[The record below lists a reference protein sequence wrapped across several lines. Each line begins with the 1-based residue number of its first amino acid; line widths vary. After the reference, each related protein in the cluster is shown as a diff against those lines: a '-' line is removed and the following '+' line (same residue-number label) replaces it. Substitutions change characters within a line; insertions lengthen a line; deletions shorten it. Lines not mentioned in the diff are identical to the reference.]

1 MRILVL
7 IPGDISNQILCFP
20 TLDDLKQVYP
30 QAQVDVLVEP
40 RAKAAYRVCRSV
52 HEALP
57 FDYQDRSSPA
67 DLVNLLGIMR
77 DREFDAV
84 ISLASGWVTGFLLW
98 LTGIPVRV
106 GYADQPGSV
115 FLTNPVPLKPEQYV
129 AHTYHD
135 LLQGLGIATPCP
147 AIAINVPRKDI
158 DWAEAEQ
165 ARLGVKD
172 TGYVLIYDEPDA
184 ATITTYPPSAWQAVI
199 QGIQS
204 RQPAQPVVILQTP
217 ENQPV
222 VAEILKLC
230 PTVKATAPAAI
241 GQQAA
246 MVAAANLVI
255 CPDSPPL
262 QLAVAV
268 QSYTI
273 ALLTRTALPI
283 LPKGDKAI
291 GVQSATTRLADI
303 KPETVLAQIFGP
315 S

>member
-20 TLDDLKQVYP
+20 TLDDLKHIYP
-30 QAQVDVLVEP
+30 KAQVDVLVEP

-106 GYADQPGSV
+106 GYAEQPGSV
-115 FLTNPVPLKPEQYV
+115 FLTNPVPLKPEQYL

-147 AIAINVPRKDI
+147 DLAINVPRKDI

-165 ARLGVKD
+165 TRLGVKD
-172 TGYVLIYDEPDA
+172 TGYILLYDEPVEA
-184 ATITTYPPSAWQAVI
+184 ANSTYPTSAWQQVI
-199 QGIQS
+199 QGIQA
-204 RQPAQPVVILQTP
+204 RQPEQPVVILQTP
-217 ENQPV
+217 DNSAI
-222 VAEILKLC
+222 VAEVLKLC
-230 PTVKATAPAAI
+230 PTVKATSPAAI

-246 MVAAANLVI
+246 MIAAANLVI
-255 CPDSPPL
+255 APDSAPL
-262 QLAVAV
+262 QLAIAV

-273 ALLTRTALPI
+273 ALLSSVSLPV
-283 LPKGDKAI
+283 LPQGDKSLA
-291 GVQSATTRLADI
+291 VRSPTPKLADI
-303 KPETVLAQIFGP
+303 SPDTLLAKMFG

>member
-20 TLDDLKQVYP
+20 TLDDLKRIYP
-30 QAQVDVLVEP
+30 KAQVDVLVEP

-57 FDYQDRSSPA
+57 FDYQDRNSPA

-98 LTGIPVRV
+98 LAGIAVRV
-106 GYADQPGSV
+106 GYADQPGSF
-115 FLTNPVPLKPEQYV
+115 FLTHPVPLKSEQYV

-147 AIAINVPRKDI
+147 DIAINVPRKDI

-165 ARLGVKD
+165 TRLGVKE
-172 TGYVLIYDEPDA
+172 TGYILIYDEPAA
-184 ATITTYPPSAWQAVI
+184 ATTAGTYPPSAWQAVI
-199 QGIQS
+199 EGIQA
-204 RQPAQPVVILQTP
+204 RQPQPPIVLLRTP
-217 ENQPV
+217 DNQAV

-230 PTVKATAPAAI
+230 PTAKVTAPAAI

-246 MVAAANLVI
+246 MIAGANLVI
-255 CPDSPPL
+255 CPDSAPL

-268 QSYTI
+268 QSYMI
-273 ALLTRTALPI
+273 ALLPTPTLPI
-283 LPKGDKAI
+283 LPKSEKYLA
-291 GVQSATTRLADI
+291 VQSPTANLADI
-303 KPETVLAQIFGP
+303 KPDAVLAKMFGQ
-315 S
+315 

>member
-20 TLDDLKQVYP
+20 TLDDLKHIYP
-30 QAQVDVLVEP
+30 KAQLDVLVEP

-106 GYADQPGSV
+106 GYAEQPGSL
-115 FLTNPVPLKPEQYV
+115 FLTNPVPLKPGQYL

-135 LLQGLGIATPCP
+135 LLQGLGITTPCP
-147 AIAINVPRKDI
+147 DLAINVPRKDI

-165 ARLGVKD
+165 TRLGVKD
-172 TGYVLIYDEPDA
+172 TGYILLYDEPVEV
-184 ATITTYPPSAWQAVI
+184 ATPTYPASAWQQVI
-199 QGIQS
+199 QGIQA
-204 RQPAQPVVILQTP
+204 RQPEQPVVILQTP
-217 ENQPV
+217 DNSTI
-222 VAEILKLC
+222 VAEVLKLC

-246 MVAAANLVI
+246 MIAAANLVI
-255 CPDSPPL
+255 APDSAPL
-262 QLAVAV
+262 QLAIAV

-273 ALLTRTALPI
+273 ALLSSVALPVV
-283 LPKGDKAI
+283 PKGDKSLA
-291 GVQSATTRLADI
+291 VRSTTPKLADI
-303 KPETVLAQIFGP
+303 SPDTILAKMFGG
-315 S
+315 

>member
-20 TLDDLKQVYP
+20 TLDDLKQIYP
-30 QAQVDVLVEP
+30 KAQVDVLVEP
-40 RAKAAYRVCRSV
+40 RAKDAYRVCRSV

-98 LTGIPVRV
+98 LAGIPVRV
-106 GYADQPGSV
+106 GYANQPGSI
-115 FLTNPVPLKPEQYV
+115 FLTNPVPLKSEQYV

-147 AIAINVPRKDI
+147 DVAVNVPRKDI

-165 ARLGVKD
+165 TRLGVKES
-172 TGYVLIYDEPDA
+172 GYILIYDEPDA
-184 ATITTYPPSAWQAVI
+184 TAIATYPPSAWQAII
-199 QGIQS
+199 QGIQG
-204 RQPAQPVVILQTP
+204 RQPEQPIVILQTP
-217 ENQPV
+217 DNQAM
-222 VAEILKLC
+222 VAEMLTLC
-230 PTVKATAPAAI
+230 PTVKATAPAEI

-246 MVAAANLVI
+246 MIAAANLMI
-255 CPDSPPL
+255 CPDSAPL

-273 ALLTRTALPI
+273 ALLTNPALPI
-283 LPKGDKAI
+283 LPKGDKYLA
-291 GVQSATTRLADI
+291 VQSSTASLADI
-303 KPETVLAQIFGP
+303 KPEKVLAKIFGI
-315 S
+315 